1 MRIRNLRPAT
11 MAGLMAIA
19 LSAPLVATAQSAQA
33 ASGCRS
39 GNPLANVWSPG
50 RLKVL
55 NRCKTVSGT
64 IVASDVQADGDGHYY
79 LRVDKQYAGLLNTA
93 DKAVHGGTLIL
104 EIVPADQ
111 LGCVKGRKV
120 KDGVCTGAHL
130 AKPKIGQHVTV
141 TGPYVWDSY
150 HKWNEIHPVWAIH

>member
-1 MRIRNLRPAT
+1 MRSRTRRRVSITAV
-11 MAGLMAIA
+11 MGIA
-19 LSAPLVATAQSAQA
+19 LAAPLVAPAGADA

-39 GNPLANVWSPG
+39 GNPLTNVWSPG

-55 NRCKTVSGT
+55 SNCKTVSGT
-64 IVASDVQADGDGHYY
+64 VVASDVQADGDGHYY
-79 LRVDKQYAGLLNTA
+79 LRVYKQYAGLLNTA
-93 DKAVHGGTLIL
+93 NKAVHGGTLIL

-111 LGCVKGRKV
+111 PGCVKGHKV

>member
-1 MRIRNLRPAT
+1 MRSRTRRRVSITAV
-11 MAGLMAIA
+11 MGIA
-19 LSAPLVATAQSAQA
+19 LAAPLVAPAGADA

-39 GNPLANVWSPG
+39 GNPLTNVWSPG

-55 NRCKTVSGT
+55 SNCKTVSGT
-64 IVASDVQADGDGHYY
+64 VVASDVQADGDGHYY
-79 LRVDKQYAGLLNTA
+79 MKVDKQYAWMLNKA
-93 DKAVHGGTLIL
+93 NWAVHGGTLIL

-111 LGCVKGRKV
+111 PGCVKGHKV
-120 KDGVCTGAHL
+120 KDGICTGAHL

>member
-1 MRIRNLRPAT
+1 MRTRTLRRSAVVG
-11 MAGLMAIA
+11 AVGIA
-19 LSAPLVATAQSAQA
+19 LAAPLLTTASARA

-55 NRCKTVSGT
+55 SNCKTVSGT

-79 LRVDKQYAGLLNTA
+79 LRVDKQYAGMLNKA
-93 DKAVHGGTLIL
+93 NKAVHGGTLIL

-111 LGCVKGRKV
+111 SGCIKGHKV
-120 KDGVCTGAHL
+120 KNGICTGAHL
-130 AKPKIGQHVTV
+130 ARPKIGQHVTV
-141 TGPYVWDSY
+141 TGPNVWDSF
-150 HKWNEIHPVWAIH
+150 HGWNEIHPVWAIH